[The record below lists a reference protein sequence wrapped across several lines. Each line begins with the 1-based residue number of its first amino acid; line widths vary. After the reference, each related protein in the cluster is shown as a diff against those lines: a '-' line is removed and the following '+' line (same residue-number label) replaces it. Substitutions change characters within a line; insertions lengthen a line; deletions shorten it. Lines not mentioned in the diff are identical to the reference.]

1 MPMQRARRLASVA
14 VVASLAVAGLSACR
28 SEPTVAAYIGD
39 TKITE
44 DRVDAVFDEAR
55 AAAVPAREG
64 EAPAPAVTRGDVVN
78 ALVSADVLGKVVK
91 ARNLTPPADLNFE
104 QAASDLRL
112 PATAEYVRLYATA
125 KTYVSLLRQDAPAT
139 GEPTEADMHQ
149 VFDVLVANGEADASQ
164 FEQFKAQLPAQNKQL
179 VTSAA
184 AVRNEINEVTGP
196 MKIRVNPRY
205 QPASISV
212 LEFQT
217 QNGAVRPLVTAPLG
231 ADDTVPV
238 SAVSGGR

>member
-1 MPMQRARRLASVA
+1 MSVA

-44 DRVDAVFDEAR
+44 DRVDAVFDETRAAVIPPKEGEQPVPAPTRADVAR
-55 AAAVPAREG
+55 AIIG
-64 EAPAPAVTRGDVVN
+64 
-78 ALVSADVLGKVVK
+78 ADVLAQVGKQHNVT
-91 ARNLTPPADLNFE
+91 LPADIG
-104 QAASDLRL
+104 QADAASTLHLR
-112 PATAEYVRLYATA
+112 PDAEYVQLYATVKA
-125 KTYVSLLRQDAPAT
+125 YVTLLKQGAAAT
-139 GEPTEADMHQ
+139 GEPTEADLRQ

-164 FEQFKAQLPAQNKQL
+164 FAQFQSQLPAQNKQL
-179 VTSAA
+179 VVSAA
-184 AVRNEINEVTGP
+184 AVRDQINEVTGP
-196 MKIRVNPRY
+196 LRVRVNPRY

-231 ADDTVPV
+231 ADDTAPV
-238 SAVSGGR
+238 SAVS